1 MFQYRFWS
9 CTLYYSHDAH
19 RPSHTYKLQLRYPL
33 DVIKTRIQLQ
43 TGTAAA
49 SSEAYTGMLDCFQKI
64 VKTEG

>member
-1 MFQYRFWS
+1 MFQYRFLS
-9 CTLYYSHDAH
+9 CTLDYNHDA
-19 RPSHTYKLQLRYPL
+19 RRLSHTYNLQFRYPL

-49 SSEAYTGMLDCFQKI
+49 GSEAYTGMLDCFQKI